1 MTAPADRPET
11 VQVSA
16 NVFAY
21 SAMPDLLTEA
31 QVRAQSEGQRDLK
44 MIAMLHSFSNT
55 KGLRMLARWEWGL
68 HDMSSMTTFPPH
80 SSLSVP
86 TTTNCSRTSLR
97 PTRCASGCSPRPRR

>member
-31 QVRAQSEGQRDLK
+31 QVR
-44 MIAMLHSFSNT
+44 T
-55 KGLRMLARWEWGL
+55 
-68 HDMSSMTTFPPH
+68 
-80 SSLSVP
+80 
-86 TTTNCSRTSLR
+86 
-97 PTRCASGCSPRPRR
+97 